1 MKRKMTKVLK
11 WMALAIV
18 LVLVVLIVARR
29 EWIYDFWRGVS
40 YRPSKEMVEIRD
52 RLGLTDYGVFLFNAS
67 QPALNDSEE
76 FNEKCRFEQD
86 GNDAIVGCYTDQ
98 NIHVYNI
105 KDSELDGIR
114 ECTSAHEL
122 LHAVWDR
129 MGEDERES
137 YYESLSLVLN
147 QNNEYLKDEL
157 ELYEEN
163 AKREELYV
171 RAGTEIKDLP
181 KDLEAHYAKI
191 FKDQD
196 KVVSYYDKYISVF
209 RNLQAELESL
219 KAEMETIKAQI
230 DTKESDYARRVD
242 QLNKDIAEFNQCA
255 ATEGCSTSQW
265 SFLVQRNALISE
277 QAALES
283 LYQEINDLID
293 SYNVKVNKYNEDVIS
308 SNKLNQMINSTAE
321 VEELEIQE

>member
-1 MKRKMTKVLK
+1 MKRKTTKVLK
-11 WMALAIV
+11 WVVLAIV
-18 LVLVVLIVARR
+18 LIIVTSVVSQR

-40 YRPSKEMVEIRD
+40 YQPSEEMVKIRD

-67 QPALNDSEE
+67 QPVLNDSEE

-98 NIHVYNI
+98 NIHIYNI

-129 MGEDERES
+129 MGEDERKG
-137 YYESLSLVLN
+137 YYKSLSLVLD
-147 QNNEYLKDEL
+147 QNKEYLKDEL
-157 ELYEEN
+157 ELYDEE

-181 KDLEAHYAKI
+181 NDLESHFAKV
-191 FKDQD
+191 FNDQD
-196 KVVSYYDKYISVF
+196 KVVGYYDKYISVF

-230 DTKESDYARRVD
+230 DAREADYTRRVE
-242 QLNKDIAEFNQCA
+242 QLDKDITEFNQCA
-255 ATEGCSTSQW
+255 ATAGCFTSQW
-265 SFLVQRNALISE
+265 SFLTQRNVLLSE

-283 LYQEINDLID
+283 LYNEINNLVD
-293 SYNVKVNKYNEDVIS
+293 SYNAKVDKYNEDVIS
-308 SNKLNQMINSTAE
+308 NNKLNQMINSTTE
-321 VEELEIQE
+321 VEELEIQG